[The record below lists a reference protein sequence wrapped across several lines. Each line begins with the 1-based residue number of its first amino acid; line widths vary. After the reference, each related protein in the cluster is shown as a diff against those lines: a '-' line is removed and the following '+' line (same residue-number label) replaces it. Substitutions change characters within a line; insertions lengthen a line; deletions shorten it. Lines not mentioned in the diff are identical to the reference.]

1 MPKKQRRPAP
11 VLSAAGPKSNNKI
24 PARSPGKAPAKA
36 TAVRRMPAAA
46 RRGPRSPEEEIRN
59 ATRAQRP
66 LVTLRDADGDIA
78 QLPIAADYDAVVNRW
93 SFVLQSRRGWA
104 NREATRLAQAQNA
117 LDELQRLGLNEAQLQ
132 RAGNAG
138 RLEVGIADADAS
150 PSEGDRYRLLYAR
163 RVPWEYLL
171 SAATGVLGREQPLA
185 ITRHSGAVTGE
196 GAGAAPRAPHT
207 LLYLQSAPGQLA
219 KEFDFSSERLVITSA
234 LGLPEAQVVAA
245 INTELG
251 VIGNVVADRHPD
263 VVHVAGVDVHQARA
277 LLGPNADLDDARDG
291 IVCRGERGA
300 LASVAAPA
308 FASAIVDPA
317 RPPLLIGFNL
327 HHSSAELAAEAV
339 ARGAGAAIGFQDEID
354 DQTAEYF
361 FAALYREW
369 RRADWN
375 VFEAFAAA
383 WRSLRGSITQL
394 HGTGIVL
401 WSATSAFDLRAA
413 PTTAGAEAGA
423 PRRGRPAPAGAPLSP
438 PTRAPAAA
446 PTRRAPAPAAVGAD
460 DVLVSVEI
468 QREMNYALLHNEL
481 PIFRNLTLH
490 KLVEGPPLPVDV
502 IVELNVG
509 SDSYPFRQTLKLGDE
524 PVALADKVKVPLTSA
539 LARALRE
546 RVQSTL
552 YVCVKARDTVVHQ
565 QTVRV
570 TLLPVDE
577 WLDDGKQSVWLPSF
591 VLPRDPAVARVIDAA
606 QRYLMALQDDP
617 AAGFDG
623 YQQVDPDDDA
633 TTASVDLQVRALW
646 CALTYDLGL
655 SYINPPPSYSSRTQR
670 LRTPSDV
677 LNGRRGTC
685 IDLALLLAA
694 CLEYVDIHPAII
706 LLTGHAFPA
715 YWRSTQAHDDFVLAN
730 TARQTTGGAA
740 AGPTAAATPG
750 GSREGTVG
758 RYGWQ
763 FQRQHFAQ
771 IMQSIQR
778 GDLVPLETVGIT
790 SRSSFDTAM
799 QDGLENLRNKREF
812 DSLLD
817 LLQARRNEPPVTPL
831 PIIQS
836 EHPGERP

>member
-11 VLSAAGPKSNNKI
+11 GVGATGHKSQSKTKT
-24 PARSPGKAPAKA
+24 PARSAAKPPAA
-36 TAVRRMPAAA
+36 AAVRRMPAAL

-59 ATRAQRP
+59 ATLAQRP
-66 LVTLRDADGDIA
+66 LVTLRDGEGEIA
-78 QLPIAADYDAVVNRW
+78 RLPVSAPYDAVVGRW
-93 SFVLQSRRGWA
+93 TFVLQSRRGWA
-104 NREATRLAQAQNA
+104 NREATRLAQSHNA
-117 LDELQRLGLNEAQLQ
+117 LEELQRLGLTEAQLQ

-138 RLEVGIADADAS
+138 RLEVGIEDSEPA

-163 RVPWEYLL
+163 RVPWEYLI

-185 ITRHSGAVTGE
+185 ITRQMGPAATT
-196 GAGAAPRAPHT
+196 AAPAARSPHT
-207 LLYLQSAPGQLA
+207 LLFLQSAPGLLA

-245 INTELG
+245 INTDLAALG
-251 VIGNVVADRHPD
+251 SVVTTRHPD

-277 LLGPNADLDDARDG
+277 LLGPKADLDDARDG
-291 IVCRGERGA
+291 IICRGERGT
-300 LASVAAPA
+300 LASVPAPA
-308 FASAIVDPA
+308 FASAIIDPA
-317 RPPLLIGFNL
+317 RPPLLVGFNL

-339 ARGAGAAIGFQDEID
+339 ARGAAAAIGFQDEID

-383 WRSLRGSITQL
+383 WRSLRGSITHL

-401 WSATSAFDLRAA
+401 WSARSAFDQRAA
-413 PTTAGAEAGA
+413 STAAAEVGA
-423 PRRGRPAPAGAPLSP
+423 PRRARSTPAAPAV
-438 PTRAPAAA
+438 PAAA
-446 PTRRAPAPAAVGAD
+446 PPRRAPAPAAVGAD

-552 YVCVKARDTVVHQ
+552 YVCVRARDTVVHQ

-591 VLPRDPAVARVIDAA
+591 VLPRDPAVARVIDTA

-623 YQQVDPDDDA
+623 YQQVDPSDPA
-633 TTASVDLQVRALW
+633 TTASVDMQVRALW

-655 SYINPPPSYSSRTQR
+655 SYVNPPPSYSSRTQR

-677 LNGRRGTC
+677 ILGRRGTC

-715 YWRSTQAHDDFVLAN
+715 YWRSTEAHENFVLAN
-730 TARQTTGGAA
+730 AAPPTTG
-740 AGPTAAATPG
+740 TATTTGTTPG

-763 FQRQHFAQ
+763 FKRQHFAQ

-790 SRSSFDTAM
+790 SRSSFDMAM
-799 QDGLENLRNKREF
+799 QDGLENLRSKTEF

-836 EHPGERP
+836 EHAGERS

>member
-11 VLSAAGPKSNNKI
+11 VVSAAGPKSKNKSQNKP
-24 PARSPGKAPAKA
+24 PARAARKAPAKA
-36 TAVRRMPAAA
+36 IAVRSMPAAK

-78 QLPIAADYDAVVNRW
+78 QLPVSANYDAVVNRW

-117 LDELQRLGLNEAQLQ
+117 LDELQRLGLTEAQLQ

-150 PSEGDRYRLLYAR
+150 SSEGDRYRLLYAR

-171 SAATGVLGREQPLA
+171 SAATSVLGREQPLA

-196 GAGAAPRAPHT
+196 GADAAPRAPQT
-207 LLYLQSAPGQLA
+207 LLYLQSAPGPLA
-219 KEFDFSSERLVITSA
+219 KEFDFSSERRVITSA
-234 LGLPEAQVVAA
+234 LGLPEAHVVAA
-245 INTELG
+245 INTELAM
-251 VIGNVVADRHPD
+251 IGNVLAGRHPD
-263 VVHVAGVDVHQARA
+263 IVHVAGVDVHQARA
-277 LLGPNADLDDARDG
+277 LLGPHADLDDARDG

-383 WRSLRGSITQL
+383 WRSLRGSITHL

-401 WSATSAFDLRAA
+401 WSGRSAFEARTPATA
-413 PTTAGAEAGA
+413 VAGAEAGT
-423 PRRGRPAPAGAPLSP
+423 PRRGRTPVAPP
-438 PTRAPAAA
+438 PAPAAA
-446 PTRRAPAPAAVGAD
+446 PPRRAPAPAVVGAD

-552 YVCVKARDTVVHQ
+552 YVCVRARDTVVHQ

-591 VLPRDPAVARVIDAA
+591 VLPRDPAVARVIDTA

-623 YQQVDPDDDA
+623 YQQVDPSEPS
-633 TTASVDLQVRALW
+633 TTASVDMQVRALW

-655 SYINPPPSYSSRTQR
+655 AYINPPPSYSSRTQR

-677 LNGRRGTC
+677 IQGRRGTC

-715 YWRSTQAHDDFVLAN
+715 YWRSTEAHENFVLAN
-730 TARQTTGGAA
+730 AA
-740 AGPTAAATPG
+740 PQATAATTTSATTPG

-763 FQRQHFAQ
+763 FKRQHFAQ

-790 SRSSFDTAM
+790 SRSSFDLAM
-799 QDGLENLRNKREF
+799 QDGLENLRSKTEF

-831 PIIQS
+831 PIIQP
-836 EHPGERP
+836 EHGERS

>member
-11 VLSAAGPKSNNKI
+11 VVSAEPKSHKTPTRGSRP
-24 PARSPGKAPAKA
+24 PAPVGAL
-36 TAVRRMPAAA
+36 RRKPAAP
-46 RRGPRSPEEEIRN
+46 RLGPRSPEEEIRN

-66 LVTLRDADGDIA
+66 LVTLRDAEGEIA
-78 QLPIAADYDAVVNRW
+78 RVPISAHYDAVVNRW
-93 SFVLQSRRGWA
+93 TFVLQSRRGWA
-104 NREATRLAQAQNA
+104 NREATRLAQSQNA
-117 LDELQRLGLNEAQLQ
+117 LEELLRLGLTEAQLQ

-138 RLEVGIADADAS
+138 RLEVGIEDADPA
-150 PSEGDRYRLLYAR
+150 PHAGDLYSQLYAR
-163 RVPWEYLL
+163 RVPWEYLI

-185 ITRHSGAVTGE
+185 ITRQTGM
-196 GAGAAPRAPHT
+196 GAGRLATAAAHSVSAAAAPRT
-207 LLYLQSAPGQLA
+207 LLYLQSAPGPLA
-219 KEFDFSSERLVITSA
+219 KEFDFSSERRVVTSA

-245 INTELG
+245 INTDLAALG
-251 VIGNVVADRHPD
+251 SVVAARHPD

-277 LLGPNADLDDARDG
+277 LLGPKADLDDARDG

-300 LASVAAPA
+300 LTSVPAHA
-308 FASAIVDPA
+308 FASAVIDPTQ
-317 RPPLLIGFNL
+317 PPLLIGFNL

-375 VFEAFAAA
+375 VWEAFSAA
-383 WRSLRGSITQL
+383 WRSLRGSISHL

-401 WSATSAFDLRAA
+401 WSARSAFE
-413 PTTAGAEAGA
+413 AGAVPAPAPVAAGA
-423 PRRGRPAPAGAPLSP
+423 PRRSRSGPSTTAAPAPVPAPAPVSARP
-438 PTRAPAAA
+438 PPAAA
-446 PTRRAPAPAAVGAD
+446 EVGVD

-490 KLVEGPPLPVDV
+490 KLVEGPALPVDV

-552 YVCVKARDTVVHQ
+552 YVCVKARETVVHQ

-570 TLLPVDE
+570 TLLPLDE

-623 YQQVDPDDDA
+623 YQQVDPDDPS
-633 TTASVDLQVRALW
+633 TTGAVDMQVRALW

-655 SYINPPPSYSSRTQR
+655 SYVNPPPSYSSRTQR

-677 LNGRRGTC
+677 ILGRRGTC

-715 YWRSTQAHDDFVLAN
+715 YWRSTAAHENFVLAN
-730 TARQTTGGAA
+730 AAPSTTAGA
-740 AGPTAAATPG
+740 TANVTTPG

-763 FQRQHFAQ
+763 FKRQHFAQ

-790 SRSSFDTAM
+790 SRSSFDLAM
-799 QDGLENLRNKREF
+799 QDGLENLRSKTEF

-831 PIIQS
+831 PIIQP
-836 EHPGERP
+836 EHGERP